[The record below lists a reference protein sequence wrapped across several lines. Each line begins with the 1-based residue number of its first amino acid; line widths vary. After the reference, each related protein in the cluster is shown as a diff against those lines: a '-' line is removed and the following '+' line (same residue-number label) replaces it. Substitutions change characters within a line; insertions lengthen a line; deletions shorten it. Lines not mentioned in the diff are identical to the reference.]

1 MKDFDNRS
9 NTDRRFDEFYNNTD
23 RYSDYNSNFNSNHNN
38 DRCPL
43 NSSHNN
49 VYNDRNYTDNYDKN
63 IKEFE
68 RNHNQTKKGCIK
80 PIIFFLSFF
89 SVVAFLGA
97 MGIILFL
104 DTSAANET
112 NPVKQQQLE
121 QMAMYIFFGI
131 FTLAGLGM
139 LILPKID
146 KKIKLNRCKCV
157 VKATVVGYKNRS
169 RVNYDPDTGREGK
182 PCVSP
187 EYEFF
192 YMGKIYQVTESS
204 SRNYALPE
212 IGSQIDMLIN
222 EEDPYDFYVEEKTDA
237 LTSLFIG
244 FLFLAIGIV
253 GLILWV

>member
-1 MKDFDNRS
+1 M
-9 NTDRRFDEFYNNTD
+9 
-23 RYSDYNSNFNSNHNN
+23 
-38 DRCPL
+38 
-43 NSSHNN
+43 
-49 VYNDRNYTDNYDKN
+49 
-63 IKEFE
+63 
-68 RNHNQTKKGCIK
+68 
-80 PIIFFLSFF
+80 
-89 SVVAFLGA
+89 
-97 MGIILFL
+97 
-104 DTSAANET
+104 
-112 NPVKQQQLE
+112 
-121 QMAMYIFFGI
+121 
-131 FTLAGLGM
+131 
-139 LILPKID
+139 
-146 KKIKLNRCKCV
+146 

-192 YMGKIYQVTESS
+192 YMGKIYQVTEIS

-253 GLILWV
+253 YNNILKEKEKQIWNVYKK